1 MKMKIIILFLWL
13 SSWGYCGR
21 LMAQVQLTRQQCR
34 EMALENSK
42 QMAIAGKDKEK
53 AIYTTKSVRADF
65 FPKIS
70 VSGFGFYNQ
79 EKYSYKLKGGYLPT
93 FVPDEQGQLQPNV
106 LLNPETGQPIMG
118 ADGRPV
124 FKEYAFLPDIGIKV
138 GLRGVYMAGVQLL
151 QPVYM
156 GGKIRT
162 AHLMAKTGEWMADEN
177 LRLNRSEV
185 LLETDKAYWQLM
197 RVQEQIRATK
207 AYRKVVGELVQNIG
221 DAEEVGMTSSNE
233 VLKVKVRYNE
243 AELMLQKAENGLVL
257 SRMNLCRLIGLDLHT
272 EIVIRDTLPET
283 ITPGILGE
291 GEDITERPDYHLLKK
306 EVELKQQQIQLTR
319 SEFLPQIGVSVG
331 YGYGGGLELNG
342 KSDANAS
349 LNAMA
354 SVQIPVFYWGEGRN
368 KVRAAQ
374 TEQEMTQLNLE
385 KSAQLMELEV
395 ASTRFNIKDA
405 QKRIEMCRDALV
417 QAKENL
423 RISQAEYEI
432 GTESLSNLLEAQAQ
446 WQDAWSQ
453 WVDAKAILQLSET
466 EYLKAIGRLG
476 E

>member
-1 MKMKIIILFLWL
+1 MKIIILFLWL
-13 SSWGYCGR
+13 SSWGCCGR

-106 LLNPETGQPIMG
+106 LLNPETGQPVMG

-197 RVQEQIRATK
+197 RVQEQIRAAK

-257 SRMNLCRLIGLDLHT
+257 SRMNLCRLIGLDLYT
-272 EIVIRDTLPET
+272 EIVIQDTLPET

-368 KVRAAQ
+368 KVRVAQ

-405 QKRIEMCRDALV
+405 QKRIEMCRDALA

>member
-1 MKMKIIILFLWL
+1 MKMKFIILIFWL
-13 SSWGYCGR
+13 GSWGTTGR
-21 LMAQVQLTRQQCR
+21 LAAQVQLSRQQCR

-53 AIYTTKSVRADF
+53 AVYTTKSVRADY

-93 FVPDEQGQLQPNV
+93 YVPDEQGQLQPNV
-106 LLNPETGQPIMG
+106 LVNPETGKPVMG
-118 ADGRPV
+118 ADGLPV
-124 FKEYAFLPDIGIKV
+124 FKEYAFLPDIGIKI
-138 GLRGVYMAGVQLL
+138 GLRGVYMAGVQIL

-162 AHLMAKTGEWMADEN
+162 AHQMAKTGEWMANEN

-197 RVQEQIRATK
+197 RVQEQIRAAV
-207 AYRKVVGELVQNIG
+207 AYRKVVGELMQNIE
-221 DAEEVGMTSSNE
+221 DAEQVGMTSNNE

-272 EIVIRDTLPET
+272 EVVIKDTLPET
-283 ITPGILGE
+283 ITPGLLGE
-291 GEDITERPDYHLLKK
+291 GENITERPDYNLLKK
-306 EVELKQQQIQLTR
+306 EVELKEKQIHFTR
-319 SEFLPQIGVSVG
+319 SEFLPQVGISVG

-342 KSDANAS
+342 NTDASAS

-374 TEQEMTQLNLE
+374 IEQEMTQLNLE

-405 QKRIEMCRDALV
+405 QKRIEMCRDALA

-423 RISQAEYEI
+423 YISQAEYE
-432 GTESLSNLLEAQAQ
+432 GGMESLSNLLEAQAQ

-453 WVDAKAILQLSET
+453 WVDAKAALQLSET

-476 E
+476 N

>member
-1 MKMKIIILFLWL
+1 
-13 SSWGYCGR
+13 
-21 LMAQVQLTRQQCR
+21 
-34 EMALENSK
+34 
-42 QMAIAGKDKEK
+42 
-53 AIYTTKSVRADF
+53 
-65 FPKIS
+65 
-70 VSGFGFYNQ
+70 
-79 EKYSYKLKGGYLPT
+79 
-93 FVPDEQGQLQPNV
+93 
-106 LLNPETGQPIMG
+106 
-118 ADGRPV
+118 
-124 FKEYAFLPDIGIKV
+124 
-138 GLRGVYMAGVQLL
+138 MAGVQLL

-197 RVQEQIRATK
+197 RVQEQIRAAK

-272 EIVIRDTLPET
+272 EIVIQDTLPET

-368 KVRAAQ
+368 KVRVAQ

-385 KSAQLMELEV
+385 N
-395 ASTRFNIKDA
+395 RPN
-405 QKRIEMCRDALV
+405 
-417 QAKENL
+417 
-423 RISQAEYEI
+423 
-432 GTESLSNLLEAQAQ
+432 
-446 WQDAWSQ
+446 
-453 WVDAKAILQLSET
+453 
-466 EYLKAIGRLG
+466 
-476 E
+476 

>member
-1 MKMKIIILFLWL
+1 M
-13 SSWGYCGR
+13 
-21 LMAQVQLTRQQCR
+21 
-34 EMALENSK
+34 
-42 QMAIAGKDKEK
+42 
-53 AIYTTKSVRADF
+53 
-65 FPKIS
+65 
-70 VSGFGFYNQ
+70 
-79 EKYSYKLKGGYLPT
+79 
-93 FVPDEQGQLQPNV
+93 
-106 LLNPETGQPIMG
+106 
-118 ADGRPV
+118 
-124 FKEYAFLPDIGIKV
+124 
-138 GLRGVYMAGVQLL
+138 
-151 QPVYM
+151 
-156 GGKIRT
+156 
-162 AHLMAKTGEWMADEN
+162 
-177 LRLNRSEV
+177 
-185 LLETDKAYWQLM
+185 
-197 RVQEQIRATK
+197 
-207 AYRKVVGELVQNIG
+207 VQNIG

-405 QKRIEMCRDALV
+405 QKRIEMCRDALA

>member
-13 SSWGYCGR
+13 SSWGCCGR

-106 LLNPETGQPIMG
+106 LLNPETGQPVMG

-197 RVQEQIRATK
+197 RVQEQIRAAK

-257 SRMNLCRLIGLDLHT
+257 SRMNLCRLIGLDLYT
-272 EIVIRDTLPET
+272 EIVIQDTLPET

-368 KVRAAQ
+368 KVRVAQ

-405 QKRIEMCRDALV
+405 QKRIEMCRDALA

>member
-93 FVPDEQGQLQPNV
+93 FVPDERGQLQPNV
-106 LLNPETGQPIMG
+106 SLNPETGQPVMG

-197 RVQEQIRATK
+197 RVQEQIRAAK

-272 EIVIRDTLPET
+272 EIVIQDTLPET

-368 KVRAAQ
+368 KVRVAQ

-405 QKRIEMCRDALV
+405 QKRIEMCRDALA

>member
-197 RVQEQIRATK
+197 RVQEQIRAAK

-342 KSDANAS
+342 KSDANGS

-405 QKRIEMCRDALV
+405 QKRIEMCRDALA